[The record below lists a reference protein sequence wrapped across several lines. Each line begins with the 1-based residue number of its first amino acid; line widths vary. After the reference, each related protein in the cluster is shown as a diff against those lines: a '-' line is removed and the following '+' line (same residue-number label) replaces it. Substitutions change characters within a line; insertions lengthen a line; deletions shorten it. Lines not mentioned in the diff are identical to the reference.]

1 MICKKGVKIIKD
13 ILVFLENN
21 LFSIITAVIA
31 IIALFQ
37 THVQI
42 KISNKQFLF
51 AKRLDKYLL
60 AKGLLELYKD
70 NEKLLD
76 YNSCP
81 DDEAIIV
88 DYQFINLTNNNYL
101 KDVTCI
107 INEPKNNDFKNAFL
121 IKIEEL
127 KRLSTEIRF
136 LFPNKN
142 GQLLENFIMKYQN
155 ILMELYKYQIIL
167 DLMMNDAIPRKNKST
182 YIELQKEY
190 GELEHRHRLYNA
202 INELKKSYYDVLDKK
217 AINKIEK
224 SIKL

>member
-1 MICKKGVKIIKD
+1 MIKD

-21 LFSIITAVIA
+21 LFAIITAVIA

-51 AKRLDKYLL
+51 DKRLDKYLL

-70 NEKLLD
+70 SEKLLD
-76 YNSCP
+76 YNNYP

-107 INEPKNNDFKNAFL
+107 IYEPKNNDFKNAFL
-121 IKIEEL
+121 VKIEEL
-127 KRLSTEIRF
+127 KELSTEVRF
-136 LFPNKN
+136 LFPNKS

-155 ILMELYKYQIIL
+155 VLMELYKYQIIL
-167 DLMMNDAIPRKNKST
+167 DSMKHDKIPRKSKPT
-182 YIELQKEY
+182 YNELQKEY
-190 GELEHRHRLYNA
+190 GELEHRYRLYNA
-202 INELKKSYYDVLDKK
+202 INDLNNSYYEVLEKK

>member
-1 MICKKGVKIIKD
+1 MIKD

-21 LFSIITAVIA
+21 LFAIITAVIA

-51 AKRLDKYLL
+51 DKRLDKYLL

-70 NEKLLD
+70 NKKLLD

-81 DDEAIIV
+81 DDKAIIV

-101 KDVTCI
+101 KDVTRI

-121 IKIEEL
+121 VKIEEL
-127 KRLSTEIRF
+127 KGLSTEIKF
-136 LFPNKN
+136 LFPNKS
-142 GQLLENFIMKYQN
+142 GQLLGNFIMKYQN
-155 ILMELYKYQIIL
+155 ILMELYKYQIIS
-167 DLMMNDAIPRKNKST
+167 DLINDDNIPRKNKPT

-202 INELKKSYYDVLDKK
+202 INELKKSYYDALDKK

>member
-1 MICKKGVKIIKD
+1 MIKD

-21 LFSIITAVIA
+21 LFAIITAVIA

-51 AKRLDKYLL
+51 DKRLDKYLL

-70 NEKLLD
+70 NKKLLD

-81 DDEAIIV
+81 DDKAIIV

-107 INEPKNNDFKNAFL
+107 INEPKNNDFKNDFL
-121 IKIEEL
+121 VKIEEL
-127 KRLSTEIRF
+127 KKLSTEIKF
-136 LFPNKN
+136 LFPNKS
-142 GQLLENFIMKYQN
+142 GQLLGNFIMKYQN
-155 ILMELYKYQIIL
+155 ILMELYKYQIIS
-167 DLMMNDAIPRKNKST
+167 DLINDDNIPKKNKPT

-202 INELKKSYYDVLDKK
+202 INELKKV
-217 AINKIEK
+217 IMMH
-224 SIKL
+224 

>member
-1 MICKKGVKIIKD
+1 MIKD

-70 NEKLLD
+70 SEKLLD
-76 YNSCP
+76 YNNYP
-81 DDEAIIV
+81 DDKAIIV

-107 INEPKNNDFKNAFL
+107 IYEPKNNDFKNAFL
-121 IKIEEL
+121 VKIEEL
-127 KRLSTEIRF
+127 KELSTEVRF
-136 LFPNKN
+136 LFPNKS
-142 GQLLENFIMKYQN
+142 GHFFSPFLLPYQP
-155 ILMELYKYQIIL
+155 LFM
-167 DLMMNDAIPRKNKST
+167 
-182 YIELQKEY
+182 
-190 GELEHRHRLYNA
+190 
-202 INELKKSYYDVLDKK
+202 
-217 AINKIEK
+217 
-224 SIKL
+224 

>member
-1 MICKKGVKIIKD
+1 MIKD

-21 LFSIITAVIA
+21 LFSIMTAVIA

-51 AKRLDKYLL
+51 DKRLDKYLL

-70 NEKLLD
+70 NKKLLD

-81 DDEAIIV
+81 DDKAIIV

-101 KDVTCI
+101 KDVTRI

-121 IKIEEL
+121 VKIEEL
-127 KRLSTEIRF
+127 KKLSTEIKF
-136 LFPNKN
+136 LFPNKS
-142 GQLLENFIMKYQN
+142 GQLLGNFIMKYQN
-155 ILMELYKYQIIL
+155 ILMELYKYQIIS
-167 DLMMNDAIPRKNKST
+167 DLINDDKIPRKNKLS
-182 YIELQKEY
+182 YIDLQKEY
-190 GELEHRHRLYNA
+190 GELKHRYRLYGA
-202 INELKKSYYDVLDKK
+202 INDLKKSYYEVLEKK

>member
-51 AKRLDKYLL
+51 DKRLDKYLL

>member
-1 MICKKGVKIIKD
+1 MIKD
-13 ILVFLENN
+13 ILMFLENN
-21 LFSIITAVIA
+21 FFSIITAVIA

-37 THVQI
+37 TYVQI

-51 AKRLDKYLL
+51 DKRLDKYLL

-76 YNSCP
+76 YNNCP

-121 IKIEEL
+121 VKIEEL
-127 KRLSTEIRF
+127 KGLSTEIRF

-167 DLMMNDAIPRKNKST
+167 DLMMNDAIPRKNKPT
-182 YIELQKEY
+182 YIELQKDY

-217 AINKIEK
+217 VINKIEK

>member
-1 MICKKGVKIIKD
+1 MIKD
-13 ILVFLENN
+13 ILMFLENN

-42 KISNKQFLF
+42 KTSNKQFLF
-51 AKRLDKYLL
+51 DKRLDKYLL

-76 YNSCP
+76 YNSYP

-121 IKIEEL
+121 VKIEEL
-127 KRLSTEIRF
+127 KGLSTEIRF
-136 LFPNKN
+136 LFPNKS

-155 ILMELYKYQIIL
+155 VLMELYKYQIIL
-167 DLMMNDAIPRKNKST
+167 DLMINDTIPRKNKPT
-182 YIELQKEY
+182 YNELQKEH
-190 GELEHRHRLYNA
+190 GELKHRYRLYDA
-202 INELKKSYYDVLDKK
+202 INDLEKSYCDVIDKK
-217 AINKIEK
+217 VINKVEK

>member
-1 MICKKGVKIIKD
+1 MIKD

-21 LFSIITAVIA
+21 LFAIITAVIA

-51 AKRLDKYLL
+51 DKRLDKYLL

-70 NEKLLD
+70 NKKLLD

-81 DDEAIIV
+81 DDKAIIV

-107 INEPKNNDFKNAFL
+107 INEPKNNDFKNDFL
-121 IKIEEL
+121 VKIEEL
-127 KRLSTEIRF
+127 KKLSTEIKF
-136 LFPNKN
+136 LFPNKS
-142 GQLLENFIMKYQN
+142 GQLLGNFIMKYQN
-155 ILMELYKYQIIL
+155 ILMELYKYQIIS
-167 DLMMNDAIPRKNKST
+167 DLINDDNIPRKNKPT

-202 INELKKSYYDVLDKK
+202 INELKKSYYDALDKK